1 MKKIVTFLSFLFILS
16 QTLHAQGEFRFGFQA
31 SPSFSWIGTNSN
43 QVNSDGVRLGFKLG
57 VLGEYYFQE
66 NYALVGGLGFAFG
79 QGGTL
84 TQELPGTFWAQSEH
98 ASSESPLVAGTSLKH
113 SLQFIEIPAAFK
125 MTTRYFGSLR
135 YYAEI
140 PQITIGI
147 KTQSRGALNGTID
160 TTMTS
165 SMEEILDVDESKI
178 DIKKEIAPLNIS
190 LGLGLGAEYEISES
204 TSLVAGIFY
213 QQGILDL
220 TDDKSHLVL
229 KDGSSTL
236 EEEDS
241 KGTLRAITLR
251 IGVMF

>member
-66 NYALVGGLGFAFG
+66 NYALVGGIGFAFG

-84 TQELPGTFWAQSEH
+84 TQELPGTFWEQSEH
-98 ASSESPLVAGTSLKH
+98 ASQMVLMNAGTTLKH
-113 SLQFIEIPAAFK
+113 SLQFIEIPVAFK
-125 MTTRYFGSLR
+125 MATRYFGSLR

-140 PQITIGI
+140 PQFTIGI
-147 KTQSRGALNGTID
+147 KTQSRGTIEGT
-160 TTMTS
+160 TAMN
-165 SMEEILDVDESKI
+165 EAVDEPKI
-178 DIKKEIAPLNIS
+178 DIKKEIAPLNLS

-213 QQGILDL
+213 QQGVLDA
-220 TDDKSHLVL
+220 TDDKSHFTQ
-229 KDGSSTL
+229 KDETITDL
-236 EEEDS
+236 TKEDS
-241 KGTLRAITLR
+241 KGTLRAITIR